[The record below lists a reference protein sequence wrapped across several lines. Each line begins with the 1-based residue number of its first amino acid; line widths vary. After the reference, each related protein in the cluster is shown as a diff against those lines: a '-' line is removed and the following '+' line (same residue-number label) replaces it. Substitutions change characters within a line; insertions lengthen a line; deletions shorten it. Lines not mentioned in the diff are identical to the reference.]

1 MIVVVA
7 GTNRQ
12 DAKTLVLA
20 SLYVNELKNR
30 GEEVELLRLDA
41 LPPDFIFTAL
51 YENGG
56 KNADFNLFS
65 EKMLAAEK
73 FVFIMP
79 EYNGS
84 FPGILKA
91 FLDGLSYP
99 SPLKGKKVLLAAL
112 SSGVMGGA
120 LALSHFTDIM
130 HYLGAFVL
138 PAKLRLAEV
147 HKHLSD
153 EGKLLHKAH
162 ITVFEEQLKMF

>member
-20 SLYVNELKNR
+20 SLYVKELTNR
-30 GEEVELLRLDA
+30 GEEVEFIRLDK
-41 LPPDFIFTAL
+41 LPQDFIFTAL
-51 YENGG
+51 YENSG
-56 KNADFNLFS
+56 KNLDFNTFS
-65 EKMLAAEK
+65 EKMSAAEK
-73 FVFIMP
+73 FVFVMP

-84 FPGILKA
+84 FPGVLKA

-99 SPLKGKKVLLAAL
+99 SPVKGKKVLLAAL

-138 PAKLRLAEV
+138 PAQLRLAEV
-147 HKHLSD
+147 DKHLSAD
-153 EGKLLHKAH
+153 GKLLHKAH
-162 ITVFEEQLKMF
+162 IAVLEEQLNMF